1 MFAEKLVKAVIIKR
15 LEVREMGRIR
25 WVGIGVFLALLV
37 IGLSRSA
44 FAKGPPDKVIVQGP
58 GLSGEVEITDPR
70 RLQAFGFF
78 QFEDISQR
86 VDPPSDP
93 GPGYVITR
101 YVRDPARGWIA
112 WNRLIYYPPRGG
124 RPGVVWAEGL
134 SVTTNYDGFWYAVSA
149 EGERVME
156 EILHERGVRAVRHL
170 RSSLEQERARCPV
183 EALATCSDLSGELPA
198 DLSGALRLVLG
209 GVLLRAFVAKARVPR
224 RFIEAI
230 RAYALLPPGIAPI
243 AAGGLLLAEPVLA
256 LALLTGWGG
265 ALAWDATVLLLG
277 LFLIAVA
284 VNLRRGRQIPCG
296 CFGSASETI
305 SYHTLARLVLLEL
318 AALVARLL
326 HPAYPDLS
334 IARAGAAAALAALLL
349 VGGLWLLELPSWIR
363 LFRRPI
369 SPQER

>member
-1 MFAEKLVKAVIIKR
+1 

-101 YVRDPARGWIA
+101 YVYVITRYVRDPARGWIA

-156 EILHERGVRAVRHL
+156 EILHEMPSIGTLTPTAPAPATAVPPLPMPLSPTPRPTEPL
-170 RSSLEQERARCPV
+170 DGELLGP
-183 EALATCSDLSGELPA
+183 TGGSGESSRSVPTA
-198 DLSGALRLVLG
+198 IVLG
-209 GVLLRAFVAKARVPR
+209 
-224 RFIEAI
+224 I
-230 RAYALLPPGIAPI
+230 
-243 AAGGLLLAEPVLA
+243 AGGLLI
-256 LALLTGWGG
+256 
-265 ALAWDATVLLLG
+265 LG
-277 LFLIAVA
+277 LRSRSWA
-284 VNLRRGRQIPCG
+284 RR
-296 CFGSASETI
+296 
-305 SYHTLARLVLLEL
+305 
-318 AALVARLL
+318 
-326 HPAYPDLS
+326 
-334 IARAGAAAALAALLL
+334 
-349 VGGLWLLELPSWIR
+349 
-363 LFRRPI
+363 
-369 SPQER
+369 

>member
-1 MFAEKLVKAVIIKR
+1 MPGRLSLPNRCREMVLVLHRFCRIPLYVLRVFENKRAMLSGMSACICILCDFLRTNILRIIKR
-15 LEVREMGRIR
+15 LGVREMGRIR

-149 EGERVME
+149 EG
-156 EILHERGVRAVRHL
+156 
-170 RSSLEQERARCPV
+170 
-183 EALATCSDLSGELPA
+183 SG
-198 DLSGALRLVLG
+198 
-209 GVLLRAFVAKARVPR
+209 
-224 RFIEAI
+224 
-230 RAYALLPPGIAPI
+230 
-243 AAGGLLLAEPVLA
+243 
-256 LALLTGWGG
+256 
-265 ALAWDATVLLLG
+265 
-277 LFLIAVA
+277 
-284 VNLRRGRQIPCG
+284 
-296 CFGSASETI
+296 
-305 SYHTLARLVLLEL
+305 
-318 AALVARLL
+318 
-326 HPAYPDLS
+326 
-334 IARAGAAAALAALLL
+334 
-349 VGGLWLLELPSWIR
+349 
-363 LFRRPI
+363 
-369 SPQER
+369 